1 MAQRGRCDGVG
12 VKPTSLRR
20 HARVCGPDRLAGGH
34 VDLGDDTVVVIT
46 DELGV
51 GELLERAVV
60 HRDGEVA
67 HVLANR
73 CDHVDVGIAGEAS
86 NCGELAVDASRRL
99 AVGTR
104 RRVGDGIGGEDHGTW
119 DAGLADLGD
128 GQVHAY
134 AACSGAGEVA
144 VGHGVVGV
152 VVVGRLDSSVVG
164 VGAIDVLG
172 GEGEVAQRHPGDVD
186 VPAVVCGTGAARLS
200 SSLVKASPL
209 AVRTEAR
216 VELRHHSG

>member
-1 MAQRGRCDGVG
+1 MIRVRVRVSTSDVMPVFVAQIALPVDMSTLATIPV
-12 VKPTSLRR
+12 LRP
-20 HARVCGPDRLAGGH
+20 ASPRLLWAAPPRLVSRLGGS
-34 VDLGDDTVVVIT
+34 G
-46 DELGV
+46 
-51 GELLERAVV
+51 RAVV

-172 GEGEVAQRHPGDVD
+172 GEGEVAQ
-186 VPAVVCGTGAARLS
+186 PATVHDSNER
-200 SSLVKASPL
+200 KASKKY
-209 AVRTEAR
+209 E
-216 VELRHHSG
+216 S